1 MSDYFI
7 FQLDF
12 AIERGGGLV
21 ILESKAGC
29 RIYPARGFEEFS
41 FLGPVLF
48 SEGPGTQHFFQR
60 ERVVQRIWSE
70 EIGPALKTDSF
81 LQSITVLFD
90 LSDCQVT
97 HIKGI
102 LEGLMCGSGSAVPMP
117 DELMELYNLYQQEL
131 HTRWANINIWGGKL
145 S

>member
-1 MSDYFI
+1 MLNTCVCMLSGDCFCEVWISDITHGNCVSDYFI

-48 SEGPGTQHFFQR
+48 SEGQGTQHFFQR
-60 ERVVQRIWSE
+60 ESCAE
-70 EIGPALKTDSF
+70 
-81 LQSITVLFD
+81 D
-90 LSDCQVT
+90 L
-97 HIKGI
+97 I
-102 LEGLMCGSGSAVPMP
+102 
-117 DELMELYNLYQQEL
+117 
-131 HTRWANINIWGGKL
+131 
-145 S
+145 